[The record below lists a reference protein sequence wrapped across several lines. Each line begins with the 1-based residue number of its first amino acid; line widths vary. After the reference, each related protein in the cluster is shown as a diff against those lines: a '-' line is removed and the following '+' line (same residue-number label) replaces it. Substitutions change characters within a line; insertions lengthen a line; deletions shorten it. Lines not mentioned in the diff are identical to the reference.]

1 MINTSYFTRIGAC
14 VTVLTALGLAS
25 CKSSSSTSTSS
36 VAQTVT
42 VISENDNQSK
52 LLTEI
57 YAQSLEKGGF
67 RVARRD
73 PVADLAAGYAA
84 LKAGV
89 ADLFITHTGDLLRY
103 LAANEPA
110 AANTSTTSAPTTT
123 SPGQTTTSSTPTS
136 STTGN
141 TSTGNTSTSNSSH
154 SLISRTNAT
163 TTTSTPT
170 TSTPTTSTKA
180 GVTTTI
186 TPTTT
191 ALPDVTVNSSDIPAG
206 ATSTT
211 GLGSTGTTVPTP
223 GQASATAINLQS
235 NQIGEILPA
244 TLQVGAASDAEDKP
258 VLACTAAA
266 STTGSLKTLSDVAR
280 AADVLR
286 LAGPASFK
294 TDTPFGLP
302 GLQKVYGNVNFKEFI
317 PLDPAKVGGA
327 ITAPTTTINTSVSTT
342 IAPTTTAA
350 PTTTVVGPT
359 PEQPTT
365 TTTIPASEMAA
376 ADCGAFNSLDVTM
389 PADAVEMDDD
399 KNWIPNNGVIPVLTK
414 AAYTPGVSQLV
425 DQISQ
430 ALTTPTLRVMLSAM
444 AKNNVSP
451 ETMASRYIASRASSG
466 S

>member
-1 MINTSYFTRIGAC
+1 MINSSYFTRIGAC

-42 VISENDNQSK
+42 VVSENDNQSK

-84 LKAGV
+84 LKSGV
-89 ADLFITHTGDLLRY
+89 ANLFITHTGDLLRY

-110 AANTSTTSAPTTT
+110 AASTSTTSASTTT
-123 SPGQTTTSSTPTS
+123 LPGQTTTSNTS
-136 STTGN
+136 SN
-141 TSTGNTSTSNSSH
+141 TATDNSLH
-154 SLISRTNAT
+154 SLISRTSAD
-163 TTTSTPT
+163 TTTSTT
-170 TSTPTTSTKA
+170 IKSASTATPT
-180 GVTTTI
+180 
-186 TPTTT
+186 TTT
-191 ALPDVTVNSSDIPAG
+191 ALPDVTINSSDIPSG

-211 GLGSTGTTVPTP
+211 GLGSTGTTGPTP
-223 GQASATAINLQS
+223 GRASATAINLQS
-235 NQIGEILPA
+235 NQIGEILPS
-244 TLQVGAASDAEDKP
+244 TLQIGAASDAEDKP
-258 VLACTAAA
+258 VIACTGAA

-294 TDTPFGLP
+294 TDTPFGIP
-302 GLQKVYGNVNFKEFI
+302 GFQKVYGNVTFKEFI

-327 ITAPTTTINTSVSTT
+327 ITAPTTTVNTSVSTT

-350 PTTTVVGPT
+350 PTTTLVGPT

-365 TTTIPASEMAA
+365 TMTIPASEMAA

-389 PADAVEMDDD
+389 PANAVEMDDD

-414 AAYTPGVSQLV
+414 TAYTPGVSQLV

-430 ALTTPTLRVMLSAM
+430 ALTTPTLRAMLSAM
-444 AKNNVSP
+444 AKNSVSP
-451 ETMASRYIASRASSG
+451 ETMASRYIASTSSSG
-466 S
+466 A

>member
-1 MINTSYFTRIGAC
+1 MINSSYFTRIGAC

-42 VISENDNQSK
+42 VVSENDNQSK

-73 PVADLAAGYAA
+73 PVADLAAGYAT
-84 LKAGV
+84 LKSGV
-89 ADLFITHTGDLLRY
+89 ANLFITHTGDLLRY

-110 AANTSTTSAPTTT
+110 AASTSTTSASTTT
-123 SPGQTTTSSTPTS
+123 LPGQTTTSNTS
-136 STTGN
+136 SN
-141 TSTGNTSTSNSSH
+141 TATDNSLH
-154 SLISRTNAT
+154 SLISRTSAD
-163 TTTSTPT
+163 TTTSTT
-170 TSTPTTSTKA
+170 IKSASTATPT
-180 GVTTTI
+180 
-186 TPTTT
+186 TTT
-191 ALPDVTVNSSDIPAG
+191 ALPDVTINSSDIPSG

-211 GLGSTGTTVPTP
+211 GLGSTGTTGPTP
-223 GQASATAINLQS
+223 GRASATAINLQS
-235 NQIGEILPA
+235 NQIGEILPS
-244 TLQVGAASDAEDKP
+244 TLQIGAASDAEDKP
-258 VLACTAAA
+258 VIACTGAA

-294 TDTPFGLP
+294 TDTPFGIP
-302 GLQKVYGNVNFKEFI
+302 GFQKVYGNVTFKEFI

-327 ITAPTTTINTSVSTT
+327 ITAPTTTVNTSVSTT

-350 PTTTVVGPT
+350 PTTTLVGPT

-365 TTTIPASEMAA
+365 TMTIPASEMAA

-389 PADAVEMDDD
+389 PANAVEMDDD

-414 AAYTPGVSQLV
+414 TAYTPGVSQLV

-430 ALTTPTLRVMLSAM
+430 ALTTPTLRAMLSAM
-444 AKNNVSP
+444 AKNSVSP
-451 ETMASRYIASRASSG
+451 ETMASRYIASTSSSG
-466 S
+466 A

>member
-1 MINTSYFTRIGAC
+1 MINSSYFTRIGAC

-42 VISENDNQSK
+42 VVSENDNQSK

-84 LKAGV
+84 LKSGV
-89 ADLFITHTGDLLRY
+89 ANLFITHTGDLLRY
-103 LAANEPA
+103 LVANEPA
-110 AANTSTTSAPTTT
+110 AAITSTTSASTTT
-123 SPGQTTTSSTPTS
+123 LPGQTTTSNTS
-136 STTGN
+136 SN
-141 TSTGNTSTSNSSH
+141 TATDNSLH
-154 SLISRTNAT
+154 SLISRTSAD
-163 TTTSTPT
+163 TTTSTT
-170 TSTPTTSTKA
+170 IKSASTA
-180 GVTTTI
+180 

-191 ALPDVTVNSSDIPAG
+191 TALLDVTINSSDIPSG

-211 GLGSTGTTVPTP
+211 GLGSTGTTGPTP
-223 GQASATAINLQS
+223 GRASATAINLQS
-235 NQIGEILPA
+235 NQIGEILPS
-244 TLQVGAASDAEDKP
+244 TLQIGAASDAEDKP
-258 VLACTAAA
+258 VIACTGAA

-302 GLQKVYGNVNFKEFI
+302 GFQKVYGNVTFKEFI

-327 ITAPTTTINTSVSTT
+327 ITAPTTTVNTSVSTT

-350 PTTTVVGPT
+350 PTTTLVGPT

-365 TTTIPASEMAA
+365 TMTIPASEMAA

-389 PADAVEMDDD
+389 PANAVEMDDD

-414 AAYTPGVSQLV
+414 TAYTPGVSQLV

-430 ALTTPTLRVMLSAM
+430 ALTTPTLRAMLSAM
-444 AKNNVSP
+444 AKNSVSP
-451 ETMASRYIASRASSG
+451 ETMASRYIASTSSSG
-466 S
+466 A

>member
-1 MINTSYFTRIGAC
+1 MINSSYFTRIGAC

-36 VAQTVT
+36 VAQTLT
-42 VISENDNQSK
+42 VVSENDNQSK

-84 LKAGV
+84 LKSGV
-89 ADLFITHTGDLLRY
+89 ANLFITHTGDLLRY

-110 AANTSTTSAPTTT
+110 AASTSTTSASTTT
-123 SPGQTTTSSTPTS
+123 LPGQTTTSNTS
-136 STTGN
+136 SN
-141 TSTGNTSTSNSSH
+141 TATDNSLH
-154 SLISRTNAT
+154 SLISRTSAD
-163 TTTSTPT
+163 TTTSTT
-170 TSTPTTSTKA
+170 TKSASTATPT
-180 GVTTTI
+180 
-186 TPTTT
+186 TTT
-191 ALPDVTVNSSDIPAG
+191 ALPDVTINSSDIPSG

-211 GLGSTGTTVPTP
+211 GLGSTGTTGPTP
-223 GQASATAINLQS
+223 GRASATAINLQS
-235 NQIGEILPA
+235 NQIGEILPS
-244 TLQVGAASDAEDKP
+244 TLQIGAASDAEDKP
-258 VLACTAAA
+258 VIACTGAA

-302 GLQKVYGNVNFKEFI
+302 GFQKVYGNVTFKEFI

-327 ITAPTTTINTSVSTT
+327 ITAPTTTVNTSVSTT

-350 PTTTVVGPT
+350 PTTTLVGPT

-389 PADAVEMDDD
+389 PANAVEMDDD

-414 AAYTPGVSQLV
+414 TAYTPGVSQLV

-430 ALTTPTLRVMLSAM
+430 ALTTPTLRAMLSAM
-444 AKNNVSP
+444 AKNSVSP
-451 ETMASRYIASRASSG
+451 ETMASRYIASTSSSG
-466 S
+466 A

>member
-1 MINTSYFTRIGAC
+1 MINSSYFTRIGAC

-42 VISENDNQSK
+42 VVSENDNQSK

-84 LKAGV
+84 LKSGV
-89 ADLFITHTGDLLRY
+89 ANLFITHTGDLLRY
-103 LAANEPA
+103 LAANETA
-110 AANTSTTSAPTTT
+110 AASTSTTSASTTT
-123 SPGQTTTSSTPTS
+123 LPGQTTTSNTS
-136 STTGN
+136 SN
-141 TSTGNTSTSNSSH
+141 TATDNSLH
-154 SLISRTNAT
+154 SLISRTSAD
-163 TTTSTPT
+163 TTTSTT
-170 TSTPTTSTKA
+170 IKSASTATPT
-180 GVTTTI
+180 
-186 TPTTT
+186 TTT
-191 ALPDVTVNSSDIPAG
+191 ALPDVTINSSDIPSG

-211 GLGSTGTTVPTP
+211 GLGSTGTTGPTP
-223 GQASATAINLQS
+223 GRASATAINLQS
-235 NQIGEILPA
+235 NQIGEILPS
-244 TLQVGAASDAEDKP
+244 TLQIGAASDAEDKP
-258 VLACTAAA
+258 VIACTGAA

-302 GLQKVYGNVNFKEFI
+302 GFQKVYGNVTFKEFI

-327 ITAPTTTINTSVSTT
+327 ITAPTTTVNTSVSTT

-350 PTTTVVGPT
+350 PTTTLVGPT

-365 TTTIPASEMAA
+365 TMTIPASEMAA

-389 PADAVEMDDD
+389 PANAVEMDDD

-414 AAYTPGVSQLV
+414 TAYTPGVSQLV

-430 ALTTPTLRVMLSAM
+430 ALTTPTLRAMLSAM
-444 AKNNVSP
+444 AKNSVSP
-451 ETMASRYIASRASSG
+451 ETMASRYIASTSSSG
-466 S
+466 A

>member
-1 MINTSYFTRIGAC
+1 MINSSYFTRIGAC

-42 VISENDNQSK
+42 VVSENDNQSK

-84 LKAGV
+84 LKSGV
-89 ADLFITHTGDLLRY
+89 ANLFITHTGDLLRY
-103 LAANEPA
+103 LAANETA
-110 AANTSTTSAPTTT
+110 AASTSTTSASTTT
-123 SPGQTTTSSTPTS
+123 LPGQTTTSNTS
-136 STTGN
+136 SN
-141 TSTGNTSTSNSSH
+141 TATDNSLH
-154 SLISRTNAT
+154 SLISRTSAD
-163 TTTSTPT
+163 TTTSTT
-170 TSTPTTSTKA
+170 IKSASTA
-180 GVTTTI
+180 

-191 ALPDVTVNSSDIPAG
+191 TALLDVTINSSDIPSG

-211 GLGSTGTTVPTP
+211 GLGSTGTTGPTP
-223 GQASATAINLQS
+223 GRASATAINLQS
-235 NQIGEILPA
+235 NQIGEILPS
-244 TLQVGAASDAEDKP
+244 TLQIGAASDAEDKP
-258 VLACTAAA
+258 VIACTGAA

-302 GLQKVYGNVNFKEFI
+302 GFQKVYGNVTFKEFI

-327 ITAPTTTINTSVSTT
+327 ITAPTTTVNTSVSTT

-350 PTTTVVGPT
+350 PTTTLVGPT

-365 TTTIPASEMAA
+365 TMTIPASEMAA

-389 PADAVEMDDD
+389 PANAVEMDDD

-414 AAYTPGVSQLV
+414 TAYTPGVSQLV

-430 ALTTPTLRVMLSAM
+430 ALTTPTLRAMLSAM
-444 AKNNVSP
+444 AKNSVSP
-451 ETMASRYIASRASSG
+451 ETMASRYIASTSSSG
-466 S
+466 A

>member
-1 MINTSYFTRIGAC
+1 MINSSYFTRIGAC

-42 VISENDNQSK
+42 VVSENDNQSK

-84 LKAGV
+84 LKSGV
-89 ADLFITHTGDLLRY
+89 ANLFITHTGDLLRY
-103 LAANEPA
+103 LVANEPA
-110 AANTSTTSAPTTT
+110 AAITSTTSASTTT
-123 SPGQTTTSSTPTS
+123 LPGQTTTSNTS
-136 STTGN
+136 SN
-141 TSTGNTSTSNSSH
+141 TATDNSLH
-154 SLISRTNAT
+154 SLISRTSAD
-163 TTTSTPT
+163 TTTSTT
-170 TSTPTTSTKA
+170 IKSASTATPT
-180 GVTTTI
+180 
-186 TPTTT
+186 TTT
-191 ALPDVTVNSSDIPAG
+191 ALPDVTINSSDIPSG

-211 GLGSTGTTVPTP
+211 GLGSTGTTGPTP
-223 GQASATAINLQS
+223 GRASATAINLQS
-235 NQIGEILPA
+235 NQIGEILPS
-244 TLQVGAASDAEDKP
+244 TLQIGAASDAEDKP
-258 VLACTAAA
+258 VIACTGAA

-302 GLQKVYGNVNFKEFI
+302 GFQKVYGNVTFKEFI

-327 ITAPTTTINTSVSTT
+327 ITAPTTTVNTSVSTT

-350 PTTTVVGPT
+350 PTTTLVGPT

-365 TTTIPASEMAA
+365 TMTIPASEMAA

-389 PADAVEMDDD
+389 PANAVEMDDD

-414 AAYTPGVSQLV
+414 TAYTPGVSQLV

-430 ALTTPTLRVMLSAM
+430 ALTTPTLRAMLSAM
-444 AKNNVSP
+444 AKNSVSP
-451 ETMASRYIASRASSG
+451 ETMASRYIASTSSSG
-466 S
+466 A

>member
-1 MINTSYFTRIGAC
+1 MINSSYFTRIGAC

-42 VISENDNQSK
+42 VVSENDNQSK

-84 LKAGV
+84 LKSGV
-89 ADLFITHTGDLLRY
+89 ANLFITHTGDLLRY

-110 AANTSTTSAPTTT
+110 AASTSTTSASTTT
-123 SPGQTTTSSTPTS
+123 LPGQTTTSNTS
-136 STTGN
+136 SN
-141 TSTGNTSTSNSSH
+141 TATDNSLH
-154 SLISRTNAT
+154 SLISRTSAD
-163 TTTSTPT
+163 TTTSTT
-170 TSTPTTSTKA
+170 IKSASTATPT
-180 GVTTTI
+180 
-186 TPTTT
+186 TTT
-191 ALPDVTVNSSDIPAG
+191 ALPDVTINSSDIPSG

-211 GLGSTGTTVPTP
+211 GLGSTGTTGPTP
-223 GQASATAINLQS
+223 GRASATAINLQS
-235 NQIGEILPA
+235 NQIGEILPS
-244 TLQVGAASDAEDKP
+244 TLQIGAASDAEDKP
-258 VLACTAAA
+258 VIACTGAA

-302 GLQKVYGNVNFKEFI
+302 GFQKVYGNVTFKEFI

-327 ITAPTTTINTSVSTT
+327 ITAPTTTVNTSVSTT

-350 PTTTVVGPT
+350 PTTTLVGPT

-365 TTTIPASEMAA
+365 TMTIPASEMTA

-389 PADAVEMDDD
+389 PANAVEMDDD

-414 AAYTPGVSQLV
+414 TAYTPGVSQLV

-430 ALTTPTLRVMLSAM
+430 ALTTPTLRAMLSAM

-451 ETMASRYIASRASSG
+451 ETMASRYIASTSSSG
-466 S
+466 A

>member
-1 MINTSYFTRIGAC
+1 MINSSYFTRIGAC

-42 VISENDNQSK
+42 VVSENDNQSK

-84 LKAGV
+84 LKSGV
-89 ADLFITHTGDLLRY
+89 ANLFITHTGDLLRY
-103 LAANEPA
+103 LAANETA
-110 AANTSTTSAPTTT
+110 AASTSTTSASTTT
-123 SPGQTTTSSTPTS
+123 LPGQTTTSNTS
-136 STTGN
+136 SN
-141 TSTGNTSTSNSSH
+141 TATDNSLH
-154 SLISRTNAT
+154 SLISRTSAD
-163 TTTSTPT
+163 TTTSTT
-170 TSTPTTSTKA
+170 IKSASTATPT
-180 GVTTTI
+180 
-186 TPTTT
+186 TTT
-191 ALPDVTVNSSDIPAG
+191 ALPDVTINSSDIPSG

-211 GLGSTGTTVPTP
+211 GLGSTGTTGPTP
-223 GQASATAINLQS
+223 GRASATAINLQS
-235 NQIGEILPA
+235 NQIGEILPS
-244 TLQVGAASDAEDKP
+244 TLQIGAASDAEDKP
-258 VLACTAAA
+258 VIACTGAA
-266 STTGSLKTLSDVAR
+266 STTASLKTLSDVAR

-302 GLQKVYGNVNFKEFI
+302 GFQKVYGNVTFKEFI

-327 ITAPTTTINTSVSTT
+327 ITAPTTTVNTSVSTT

-350 PTTTVVGPT
+350 PTTTLVGPT

-365 TTTIPASEMAA
+365 TMTIPASEMAA

-389 PADAVEMDDD
+389 PANAVEMDDD

-414 AAYTPGVSQLV
+414 TAYTPGVSQLV

-430 ALTTPTLRVMLSAM
+430 ALTTPTLRAMLSAM
-444 AKNNVSP
+444 AKNSVSP
-451 ETMASRYIASRASSG
+451 ETMASRYIASTSSSG
-466 S
+466 A